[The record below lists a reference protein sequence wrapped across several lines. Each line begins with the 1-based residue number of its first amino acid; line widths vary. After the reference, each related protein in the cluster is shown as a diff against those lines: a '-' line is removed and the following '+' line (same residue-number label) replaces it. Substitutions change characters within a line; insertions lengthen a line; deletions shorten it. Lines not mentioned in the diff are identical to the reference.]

1 MTNAPTNAPTSAS
14 TTPDRDVTSMRHRLD
29 VLLREHAEVKA
40 RVAEYQQR
48 RWLSTGE
55 QLELRTLQR
64 LKLRK
69 KDEIALIEKELTR
82 IETELRF
89 D

>member
-1 MTNAPTNAPTSAS
+1 MTDPTTNS
-14 TTPDRDVTSMRHRLD
+14 DVTAMRHRLD
-29 VLLREHAEVKA
+29 GLLREHAEVKA

-48 RWLSTGE
+48 RWLSPGE
-55 QLELRTLQR
+55 ELEMRTLQR

-69 KDEIALIEKELTR
+69 KDEIAAIEKALTR
-82 IETELRF
+82 VETELRF